1 MANTQGRMTLKE
13 MYDAFPNQ
21 WIFITHPEL
30 SDNTEL
36 VSGIV
41 SVFSDSRKE
50 IIEVS
55 RKYNG
60 DAAIR
65 YTGDMPEKIVFIL

>member
-1 MANTQGRMTLKE
+1 MANNQDRMTLKE

-21 WIFITHPEL
+21 WLFITEPEL

-41 SVFSDSRKE
+41 SIFSDSRNE
-50 IIEVS
+50 VIETS
-55 RKYNG
+55 HIYDG

-65 YTGDMPEKIVFIL
+65 YIGDIPEGIVFVL

>member
-1 MANTQGRMTLKE
+1 MANAQGRMTLEE

-21 WIFITHPEL
+21 WLFITDPEL

-41 SVFSDSRKE
+41 SIFSDSRKE
-50 IIEVS
+50 IIEAS
-55 RKYNG
+55 HMYDG

-65 YTGDMPEKIVFIL
+65 YTGDVPEGIVFVL